1 MAVGAEKH
9 LYQVSVKSWETMVKL
24 WVLPCWVGVSETTT
38 RYLVDF
44 HWSLGKWFIFQESI
58 QVVLAYIFFQ
68 TMEILGTSISTNCFL
83 GCWTHVTSENNHGC
97 LGFIRYY
104 IHANQLYMVII
115 ILYMVFIISH
125 CKNPSKPISTMI
137 ARCFLFPMLNVTS
150 HWKWCFHRPEGSLSL
165 KKERNNDFSREFGSF
180 QMTTFWK
187 KRTIGIFRKKNIWQ
201 KKEETVFFWWFRLSQ
216 VGEMIQFDEG
226 FSKWVAQSPTSDP

>member
-137 ARCFLFPMLNVTS
+137 ARCFFVPDAQCDITLEVMFSPTWRESV
-150 HWKWCFHRPEGSLSL
+150 F
-165 KKERNNDFSREFGSF
+165 KERAKQRLFTGIWVISNDDFLEEKNHWNF
-180 QMTTFWK
+180 Q
-187 KRTIGIFRKKNIWQ
+187 
-201 KKEETVFFWWFRLSQ
+201 KEEHLAKERGNSFLLVVPIIPSRGNDPIWRRFFKMGCS
-216 VGEMIQFDEG
+216 I
-226 FSKWVAQSPTSDP
+226 TN